1 MISREYRVFL
11 RQWLKNPMHIGA
23 VAPSS
28 RRLADAMAR
37 QVPANGAGPVIELGG
52 GTGVI
57 TAGLLRAGIAPNRLV
72 VLERDPALH
81 RLLQERYPQLR
92 VVLGDAAALVETMRP
107 LGIHQADAVV
117 SGLPLLSIPRN
128 IQDEIVR
135 GVFGLL
141 APGAPFI
148 QFTYGPYSPVGRER
162 MGVSGKVA
170 KWVAANLPPASV
182 WVYRRTAVP
191 SHSS

>member
-1 MISREYRVFL
+1 MISREYRLFL
-11 RQWLKNPMHIGA
+11 RQWLKNPMRIGA
-23 VAPSS
+23 IAPSS

-52 GTGVI
+52 GTGNI

-81 RLLQERYPQLR
+81 RLLAERYPQLR
-92 VVLGDAAALVETMRP
+92 VVLGDAASLVETLRP
-107 LGIHQADAVV
+107 LGIRRADAVV
-117 SGLPLLSIPRN
+117 SGLPLLSIPRD
-128 IQDEIVR
+128 IQDKIVR
-135 GVFGLL
+135 GVFEVL

-162 MGVSGKVA
+162 LGISGKVA

-182 WVYRRTAVP
+182 WVYRRAAG
-191 SHSS
+191 SSQVS